1 MTDLAVSGLEG
12 VVGAS
17 FAVEGDPVK
26 AADLIDARIR
36 TKRQA
41 LGLTP

>member
-1 MTDLAVSGLEG
+1 MTRKKEIN
-12 VVGAS
+12 AS
-17 FAVEGDPVK
+17 QPATTRIATPL
-26 AADLIDARIR
+26 ADLIDARIR